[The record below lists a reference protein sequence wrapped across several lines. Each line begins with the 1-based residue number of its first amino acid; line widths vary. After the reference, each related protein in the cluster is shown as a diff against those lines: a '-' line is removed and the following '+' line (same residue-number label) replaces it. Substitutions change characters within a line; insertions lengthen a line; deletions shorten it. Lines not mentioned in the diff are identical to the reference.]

1 MTDYEASPYDWVA
14 DHVEKYE
21 SSGGTDGLVFNGF
34 TCIVLTTTGRKTAK
48 LRKTPL
54 IRVTDGDGYVA
65 IASMGG
71 QPTNPVWYLNL
82 VADPH
87 VTLQDGPTVRDY
99 MARTTE
105 GVERERLWKV
115 AVGVYPEYEDYQAR
129 CERQIPVVAL
139 DRR

>member
-1 MTDYEASPYDWVA
+1 M
-14 DHVEKYE
+14 
-21 SSGGTDGLVFNGF
+21 
-34 TCIVLTTTGRKTAK
+34 
-48 LRKTPL
+48 
-54 IRVTDGDGYVA
+54 TDGDGYVA

-129 CERQIPVVAL
+129 CERTNTPWSRSIGAEREPS
-139 DRR
+139 DHPGR